1 MPTEPTTP
9 VCLTVAEIADL
20 YWVVA
25 RRVSHEAFPPITG
38 VTARIADGIY
48 LTCSMDYPKA
58 QINAVPG
65 TLLHIDVSGVDV
77 TIRPG
82 DDGYTYY
89 DAKVYGLPICWL
101 TRQGTG
107 PSIVGGGQ

>member
-1 MPTEPTTP
+1 
-9 VCLTVAEIADL
+9 
-20 YWVVA
+20 
-25 RRVSHEAFPPITG
+25 
-38 VTARIADGIY
+38 
-48 LTCSMDYPKA
+48 
-58 QINAVPG
+58 
-65 TLLHIDVSGVDV
+65 V

-107 PSIVGGGQ
+107 PSIVGGGH